1 RVCLWTD
8 GRPGTAMPTEFAAKP
23 GSGHTLY
30 TLRRQ
35 PPPKVKLRTTL
46 PMPGGRQ
53 TPGMAISPDGS
64 KIATVHGTEARLW
77 DAATGRE
84 LATLELASRT
94 FAGGTVV
101 FTPDG
106 KTLAVVD
113 YKEVKLWDA
122 TTGGQLATLSGHAG
136 GIRCLAVS
144 PDGKILATGGQAGEG
159 EARTVR
165 LWDVAAAKEIIP
177 PNEIKLSDDVL
188 ALAFSPDGKTLAA
201 GHFEGDLKLFD
212 TATGKERTG
221 WKGHTDWA
229 MALAFSPDGKVLASG
244 CRDGTAKLWD
254 AATGKE
260 LANWQSHT

>member
-1 RVCLWTD
+1 VAVERQGKKVPEKDLAAGEPERPKVVITDDKVNVKLFSPSARSSYGLGFGYRLDPTKHPKRGELFSRPGAEAIPGIYALNGGELRVCLWTD
-8 GRPGTAMPTEFAAKP
+8 RRPGTAMPTEFAAKP

-106 KTLAVVD
+106 KTLAVV
-113 YKEVKLWDA
+113 
-122 TTGGQLATLSGHAG
+122 
-136 GIRCLAVS
+136 
-144 PDGKILATGGQAGEG
+144 
-159 EARTVR
+159 
-165 LWDVAAAKEIIP
+165 
-177 PNEIKLSDDVL
+177 
-188 ALAFSPDGKTLAA
+188 
-201 GHFEGDLKLFD
+201 
-212 TATGKERTG
+212 
-221 WKGHTDWA
+221 
-229 MALAFSPDGKVLASG
+229 
-244 CRDGTAKLWD
+244 
-254 AATGKE
+254 
-260 LANWQSHT
+260 